1 MKYFLQNIAQSS
13 PMRTILLVLIGLVF
27 WVVSIIGQE
36 HIVSIS
42 STLALTSLNSLLFA
56 LFFYKSGITKFLSP
70 FVGASYWTSMSAVPI
85 LHSCWQTQLVA
96 LVGIVI
102 ALILSSAK
110 HKDNVTEEA
119 FLSTFVCCFVLPTR
133 ITMLVCMGI
142 LWIYLI
148 VKGWMTWRVLA
159 ACIIAIILR
168 VILMIVLHYFNW
180 LEWLWLENI
189 PTLSWLD
196 WTIAG
201 GVSVGILVTTL
212 LPIRRA
218 SVASGSIYT
227 LFLLALLVAG
237 ILFSV

>member
-42 STLALTSLNSLLFA
+42 STLALTSLNSLLLA
-56 LFFYKSGITKFLSP
+56 VFFYQNGITKFLSP
-70 FVGASYWTSMSAVPI
+70 FVGATYWISMSAVPI

-102 ALILSSAK
+102 ALILSRAK
-110 HKDNVTEEA
+110 HQDNVTEAA

-148 VKGWMTWRVLA
+148 
-159 ACIIAIILR
+159 
-168 VILMIVLHYFNW
+168 
-180 LEWLWLENI
+180 
-189 PTLSWLD
+189 
-196 WTIAG
+196 
-201 GVSVGILVTTL
+201 
-212 LPIRRA
+212 
-218 SVASGSIYT
+218 GSSIS
-227 LFLLALLVAG
+227 FQ
-237 ILFSV
+237 S

>member
-1 MKYFLQNIAQSS
+1 
-13 PMRTILLVLIGLVF
+13 
-27 WVVSIIGQE
+27 
-36 HIVSIS
+36 
-42 STLALTSLNSLLFA
+42 
-56 LFFYKSGITKFLSP
+56 
-70 FVGASYWTSMSAVPI
+70 MSAVPI

-159 ACIIAIILR
+159 ACIIAITLR

-189 PTLSWLD
+189 PHLSAWQ
-196 WTIAG
+196 WAIFG
-201 GVSVGILVTTL
+201 GIFLLTALLLL
-212 LPIRRA
+212 LPLRKP
-218 SVASGSIYT
+218 STASGAIYLT
-227 LFLLALLVAG
+227 LTVLLIATGVLWHGQLLP
-237 ILFSV
+237 L